1 MEAMLD
7 EKAAARFLRPCDRLH
22 ASCSAPTFRGTAPSP
37 GLDRRVTASPSA
49 SVSRPARPWVFTAL
63 GAVTLLAVLI
73 GFGRTYAVPMA
84 AGSFTAP
91 FVVHLHGAL
100 ALAWILLFLAQPLLV
115 RAGRVRWH
123 RTVGQV
129 GLPVAVG
136 VAVTMV
142 PAGMAQVARDVAA
155 GGGATAVSSILG
167 VVTSALMFVALV
179 MAGIVTRRN
188 REAHARWLL
197 LATLVVAWPAW
208 FRWRHYFPGVPRP
221 EIWFAL
227 VAADVWIVVA
237 MVRDRLVRG
246 AVHPVL
252 AWGGAAVI
260 VEHALEAIAFDSA
273 PWRSVA
279 QWVHALLGG

>member
-1 MEAMLD
+1 M
-7 EKAAARFLRPCDRLH
+7 
-22 ASCSAPTFRGTAPSP
+22 TALPSTP
-37 GLDRRVTASPSA
+37 AG
-49 SVSRPARPWVFTAL
+49 RPARPWVFTVL
-63 GAVTLLAVLI
+63 GAVTLLAVAV

-84 AGSFTAP
+84 RGSFTAP
-91 FVVHLHGAL
+91 LVVHLHGAL

-115 RAGRVRWH
+115 RGGRVRWH
-123 RTVGQV
+123 RTVGRV
-129 GLPVAVG
+129 GLPLAVG

-155 GGGATAVSSILG
+155 GGGATAVSSIVG
-167 VVTSALMFVALV
+167 VVTSAVMFVALV
-179 MAGIVTRRN
+179 AAGIATRRN

-227 VAADVWIVVA
+227 VAADVWILVA
-237 MVRDRLVRG
+237 MLRDRLVRG
-246 AVHPVL
+246 TVHPVL

-260 VEHALEAIAFDSA
+260 VEHAFEAMAFDSA
-273 PWRSVA
+273 SWRAVA
-279 QWVHALLGG
+279 QWVHALFGG